1 MIMKRSSVFVLA
13 LAAATSA
20 FAYYGSRGSSDF
32 ELPAWFKIMCF
43 IMIGWGVLNI
53 ILFFKVWGMTNNVSK
68 IRRKYESDYSADDIL
83 SNARRL
89 FLQGKKAEVRDMY
102 INSFCAE
109 VEAYYERK
117 KNNDVMKPEML
128 MQLSITVFVNAL
140 EKRLSNIGEP
150 MPEVI
155 RNMKTMSDYYNS
167 ITFEKVSSEE
177 VAASNED
184 KSPELS
190 KEEK

>member
-1 MIMKRSSVFVLA
+1 MKRTSVFVLA
-13 LAAATSA
+13 LVAATSA

-89 FLQGKKAEVRDMY
+89 FLQGKKSEVRDMY

-109 VEAYYERK
+109 VEAYNERK
-117 KNNDVMKPEML
+117 KNN
-128 MQLSITVFVNAL
+128 
-140 EKRLSNIGEP
+140 LSNIGEP
-150 MPEVI
+150 MPEAI